1 MLIVSLRACA
11 AMALALALTGC
22 ATRQQPLYS
31 WNNYT
36 DHVYSYLKN
45 EASPEEQVL
54 SMEKGIQQANASQRT
69 LPPGYYAHLGLM
81 YLNSG
86 RTDQA
91 LNAWEHEKRVFPES
105 VPYIDYLISNMKKNK
120 H

>member
-1 MLIVSLRACA
+1 
-11 AMALALALTGC
+11 
-22 ATRQQPLYS
+22 
-31 WNNYT
+31 
-36 DHVYSYLKN
+36 
-45 EASPEEQVL
+45 
-54 SMEKGIQQANASQRT
+54 
-69 LPPGYYAHLGLM
+69 M